1 MPAEWF
7 SPMLD
12 GSNEEGKFKTRKGI
26 VAMKRGNLQ
35 VQILNLFQGIQKNFN
50 NSGKLHRL
58 QCLGFIP
65 IRSRYGRVHF
75 VQVFVFDF
83 GFQLFFFRIIFLM
96 DFLGPTSLATCCL
109 GMAVTGWWAM
119 RLTRVNTKYS
129 QQSYNFRLNVALH
142 SRIKIIAINNDNMIS
157 WRLWTWSSTRSAPHL
172 EDMCSFTRK
181 SLFLRLLK

>member
-1 MPAEWF
+1 MVYVEKWWKVEDYVPAEGF

-35 VQILNLFQGIQKNFN
+35 VLPRQILNSFKEFKRNFN

-65 IRSRYGRVHF
+65 PRWRYGRVHF

-83 GFQLFFFRIIFLM
+83 RLQLLFLKIIFLD
-96 DFLGPTSLATCCL
+96 DFFAMFLDPTLLATCCL
-109 GMAVTGWWAM
+109 GMAVTGWWAK

-129 QQSYNFRLNVALH
+129 QQS
-142 SRIKIIAINNDNMIS
+142 KIILD
-157 WRLWTWSSTRSAPHL
+157 
-172 EDMCSFTRK
+172 
-181 SLFLRLLK
+181 

>member
-1 MPAEWF
+1 MVYVEKWWKVEDYVPAEWF

-35 VQILNLFQGIQKNFN
+35 VLQRQILNSFKEFKRNFN

-65 IRSRYGRVHF
+65 LRRRHGRVHF
-75 VQVFVFDF
+75 VQVLRL
-83 GFQLFFFRIIFLM
+83 LFLRIIFLG
-96 DFLGPTSLATCCL
+96 DFFAMFLDPTLLATCCL
-109 GMAVTGWWAM
+109 GMAVTGWWAK

-129 QQSYNFRLNVALH
+129 QQSKNHFRLNVALH
-142 SRIKIIAINNDNMIS
+142 SWII
-157 WRLWTWSSTRSAPHL
+157 
-172 EDMCSFTRK
+172 E
-181 SLFLRLLK
+181 

>member
-1 MPAEWF
+1 MEDYVPAEWF

-35 VQILNLFQGIQKNFN
+35 VLPRQILNSFKEFKRNFN

-65 IRSRYGRVHF
+65 LRRRYGRVHF

-83 GFQLFFFRIIFLM
+83 RLQLLFLRIIFLD
-96 DFLGPTSLATCCL
+96 DFFAMFLDPTLLAICCL
-109 GMAVTGWWAM
+109 GMAVTG
-119 RLTRVNTKYS
+119 
-129 QQSYNFRLNVALH
+129 
-142 SRIKIIAINNDNMIS
+142 
-157 WRLWTWSSTRSAPHL
+157 
-172 EDMCSFTRK
+172 
-181 SLFLRLLK
+181 

>member
-1 MPAEWF
+1 MVYVEKWWKVEDYVPAEWF

-35 VQILNLFQGIQKNFN
+35 VLPRQILNSFREFKRNFN

-65 IRSRYGRVHF
+65 LRSRYGRVHF

-83 GFQLFFFRIIFLM
+83 HFELLFLRIFFFGWIFAM
-96 DFLGPTSLATCCL
+96 FLGPTLLATCCL

-129 QQSYNFRLNVALH
+129 QQS
-142 SRIKIIAINNDNMIS
+142 KIILD
-157 WRLWTWSSTRSAPHL
+157 
-172 EDMCSFTRK
+172 
-181 SLFLRLLK
+181 